1 MKRRKNIQSV
11 YQKYAVEKNS
21 EQRIKMLKKGE
32 YVDLKIVK
40 EK

>member
-11 YQKYAVEKNS
+11 YQKYVVEKNS
-21 EQRIKMLKKGE
+21 EQRIKMPKKGE

-40 EK
+40 EN